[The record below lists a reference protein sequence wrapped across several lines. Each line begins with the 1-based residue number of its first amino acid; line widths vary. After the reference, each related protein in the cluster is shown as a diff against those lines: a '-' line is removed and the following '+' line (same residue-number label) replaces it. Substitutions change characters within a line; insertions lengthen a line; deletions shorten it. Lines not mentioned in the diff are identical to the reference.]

1 MSFAEGGGGEPAIIS
16 CEQADSGLI
25 CSRNTTV
32 VDNAT
37 EIVEIRLQVDRSS
50 LETTEISVPGY
61 RLIIDIPE
69 TEGVVNSLA
78 GAMGVDSL
86 GVGGIILGNLA
97 AMALLLLFC
106 GLIGAFVGQRN
117 KKKIEE
123 VQGMVNQGMEMAGI
137 APPEDEDA
145 LYISETGDGETTL
158 DKKSLAASAA
168 NSWRQSTKDRKG
180 RQQGGKKTAM
190 LSVPLY
196 PGKAL

>member
-69 TEGVVNSLA
+69 TE
-78 GAMGVDSL
+78 
-86 GVGGIILGNLA
+86 
-97 AMALLLLFC
+97 
-106 GLIGAFVGQRN
+106 
-117 KKKIEE
+117 
-123 VQGMVNQGMEMAGI
+123 
-137 APPEDEDA
+137 
-145 LYISETGDGETTL
+145 
-158 DKKSLAASAA
+158 AS
-168 NSWRQSTKDRKG
+168 
-180 RQQGGKKTAM
+180 
-190 LSVPLY
+190 
-196 PGKAL
+196 